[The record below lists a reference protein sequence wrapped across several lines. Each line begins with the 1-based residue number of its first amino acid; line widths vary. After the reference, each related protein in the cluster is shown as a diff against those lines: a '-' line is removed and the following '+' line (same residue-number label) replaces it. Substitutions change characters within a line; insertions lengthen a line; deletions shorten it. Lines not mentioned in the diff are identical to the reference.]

1 MIEEIDLE
9 RPPPPDSED
18 QGPITSQNYI
28 DCFQKKKKSQLQV
41 SEMKP
46 TSDPSAR
53 ESSPGAPIEGHRPRA
68 PSPGLPDS
76 EDPGPIRH
84 GGRRSSPWEEE
95 EEEEESH

>member
-1 MIEEIDLE
+1 MMIEEIDLE

-46 TSDPSAR
+46 SDWLRSFGYFR
-53 ESSPGAPIEGHRPRA
+53 LKNYYWVIKYYWVVV
-68 PSPGLPDS
+68 
-76 EDPGPIRH
+76 
-84 GGRRSSPWEEE
+84 RRSYTLIQGP
-95 EEEEESH
+95 